1 MGQHYYSGT
10 GVERDFAEAVKW
22 WRQAAEQGYAGAQYN
37 LGVCY
42 EKGEGVAQDSSE
54 AVKWFRQAAEQG
66 VAEAQFWLGV
76 AITTEKA

>member
-1 MGQHYYSGT
+1 M
-10 GVERDFAEAVKW
+10 KW
-22 WRQAAEQGYAGAQYN
+22 WRQAAEQGHAEAQYN